1 MNLFTSPRV
10 WAGALLATLS
20 WQASADCSA
29 PAWSSSTQYRGG
41 ESVVYQGS
49 EFKARYWINV
59 GQAPNASNNWDA
71 WQLIQACSTTS
82 SSSVNNSSSANQ
94 SSVISVT
101 GKQCNWYG
109 SVYSICSQT
118 TSGWGWENSQS
129 CVAYADC
136 AALASPYG
144 VINSSVSSASSIS
157 SSKSSSSVAISSSK
171 SSLSSSMVSSSVISS
186 SVVSSSVVSSSVIS
200 SSSSIKSS
208 ASSKS
213 SSSVASSG
221 TSWTYDVSTAAI
233 TEPAAIVD
241 GVGELQGSGSAV
253 IWTVDAPVTGEYR
266 ISINW
271 SAPYGSKTNTLVVD
285 GTGISNAFAE
295 TTTPVAYTQTKTLTA
310 GAHSFGIRVGSSD
323 WGYMNVHSLKL
334 ELLGG
339 LTIASPADFAK
350 LPTGS
355 NIQVVYDKQGSGN
368 LTYSV
373 NDGETVVYQGASPL
387 TIPTQGDAVYRVK
400 FGIEGT
406 TLSTSLRVTVGTPVL
421 SGFVEA
427 SGTQFVLDNKPFYF
441 NGSNQYYL
449 MYKPEAMANDFFAR
463 ASALNMKV
471 VRTWMFCNGSSTH
484 DGVCINKK
492 TGSSFILVKP
502 ESERTAEEKA
512 LIARSFEL
520 FDNYVAQAEAHDM
533 RLILSLSDYWDYFGK
548 IEDYGPY
555 ASASGRALFKT
566 FITNLL
572 NHVNPST
579 GKAYKD
585 DPTIMMWE
593 LANEPRFTTSNLPDF
608 KVWVGDI
615 AAHIKSIA
623 PNQLVSIGSE
633 SSFGL
638 AFEDSYA
645 SLAELNRDPNI
656 DAISG
661 HLYPTA
667 WSMTDAQVLS
677 NIQKLADLA
686 REVGKP
692 AYIGELGWPVDKKR
706 TTGSQV
712 ENIPS
717 GQAAIDAFLAVSLA
731 QRATYMDSW
740 YAKAYENKDAIGG
753 FLIWQLSGKEWGNG
767 GVPLQG
773 CQWCAG
779 PYGEPT
785 NGWSGNH
792 DGYQFY
798 CAITDAEMSLTAL
811 GAVGSNKEGD
821 KIHMD
826 LHKPSCD
833 VIKNYSSKYQLL
845 MQ

>member
-1 MNLFTSPRV
+1 MKFP
-10 WAGALLATLS
+10 TLS
-20 WQASADCSA
+20 RAFLGLAVTAIGWQANAACTTT
-29 PAWSSSTQYRGG
+29 AWSSSTTYKGG
-41 ESVVYQGS
+41 ELVVYQNA
-49 EFKARYWINV
+49 EYKARYWINP
-59 GQAPNASNNWDA
+59 GKIPNPSDPWDA
-71 WQLIQACSTTS
+71 WQFTQACSGTQTS
-82 SSSVNNSSSANQ
+82 SSKSSAAT
-94 SSVISVT
+94 SVAS
-101 GKQCNWYG
+101 GNQCNWYG
-109 SVYSICSQT
+109 SVYSICTQT
-118 TSGWGWENSQS
+118 TSGWGWENSKS
-129 CVAYADC
+129 CIALADC
-136 AALASPYG
+136 SKLTSPNG
-144 VINSSVSSASSIS
+144 VIGNTPT
-157 SSKSSSSVAISSSK
+157 
-171 SSLSSSMVSSSVISS
+171 SS
-186 SVVSSSVVSSSVIS
+186 SVVSSSSRSSSVVSLSSSSLSSISTSRSSSLSSSSIKTSSSLSSSSKIASSIS
-200 SSSSIKSS
+200 SSSS
-208 ASSKS
+208 
-213 SSSVASSG
+213 SVTVPVGNA
-221 TSWTYDVSTAAI
+221 WTYYPSTATI
-233 TEPAAIVD
+233 TAPAQVVA
-241 GVGELQGSGSAV
+241 GVGELQGAGSAV

-266 ISINW
+266 ISLDW
-271 SAPYGSKTNTLVVD
+271 SSPYGTKTNSLVMD
-285 GTGISNAFAE
+285 GTALSYSFTE
-295 TTTPVAYTQTKTLTA
+295 TATPVTYTQTKTLTA
-310 GAHSFGIRVGSSD
+310 GSHTFGIQVGGSD
-323 WGYMNVHSLKL
+323 WGYVNAHSVKL

-339 LTIASPADFAK
+339 LTISSPANFAQ
-350 LPTGS
+350 LPSGS
-355 NIQVVYDKQGSGN
+355 NIQVVYQKLGAGN

-373 NDGETVVYQGASPL
+373 NDGATVVYQGASPL
-387 TIPTQGDAVYRVK
+387 TIPTQGDGVYRVK
-400 FGIEGT
+400 FGMQGT
-406 TLSTSLRVTVGTPVL
+406 TLSTTLRVTVGTTNLPT
-421 SGFVEA
+421 FVET
-427 SGTQFVLDNKPFYF
+427 SGTQFVLGNKPFYF

-449 MYKPEAMANDFFAR
+449 MYKPEGMANDFFAR
-463 ASALNMKV
+463 AAALNMKV

-502 ESERTAEEKA
+502 EAERTAEEKA

-520 FDNYVAQAEAHDM
+520 FDNYVAQAEAYDL
-533 RLILSLSDYWDYFGK
+533 RLVLSLSDYWDYFGK

-555 ASASGRALFKT
+555 SSASGRALFKT

-572 NHVNPST
+572 NHVNPLT

-608 KVWVGDI
+608 KVWVADM

-633 SSFGL
+633 SSFGV

-667 WSMTDAQVLS
+667 WSMTDEQVVG

-706 TTGSQV
+706 TTGSQT
-712 ENIPS
+712 ESIPS

-731 QRATYMDSW
+731 QRASYMESW
-740 YAKAYENKDAIGG
+740 YAKAYANKDAIGG

-767 GVPLQG
+767 GTPLQG
-773 CQWCAG
+773 CQWCSG

-785 NGWSGNH
+785 GGWSGNH

-798 CAITDAEMSLTAL
+798 CAMDATEMSLTKL
-811 GAVGSNKEGD
+811 GAVGTNKEGD
-821 KIHMD
+821 KIHMG

-833 VIKNYSSKYQLL
+833 VIKNYSEKYLL
-845 MQ
+845 LTQ

>member
-1 MNLFTSPRV
+1 MKFPILSR
-10 WAGALLATLS
+10 ALMGLAAATMGL
-20 WQASADCSA
+20 QTHAACTA
-29 PAWSSSTQYRGG
+29 TAWSSTTTYTGG
-41 ESVVYQGS
+41 EVVVYHS
-49 EFKARYWINV
+49 AEYKARYWINP
-59 GQAPNASNNWDA
+59 GQVPNPSDPWDA
-71 WQLIQACSTTS
+71 WQLIQRCDASQAS
-82 SSSVNNSSSANQ
+82 SDNSSAAASDNSSVNVAN
-94 SSVISVT
+94 

-109 SVYSICSQT
+109 NRYPVCAQIAH
-118 TSGWGWENSQS
+118 GWGWENNES
-129 CVAYADC
+129 CIALADC
-136 AALASPYG
+136 SALSSPYG
-144 VINSSVSSASSIS
+144 VIGGEGSTS
-157 SSKSSSSVAISSSK
+157 
-171 SSLSSSMVSSSVISS
+171 
-186 SVVSSSVVSSSVIS
+186 SSSVIS
-200 SSSSIKSS
+200 SSSMVSLSSISSSNSSSSS
-208 ASSKS
+208 AITSSSIVSS
-213 SSSVASSG
+213 SSSVVSSSSAQPG
-221 TSWTYDVSTAAI
+221 SSVSSSSSSVTIPAGNSWTYYPDSAAI
-233 TEPAAIVD
+233 TAPAQIVE
-241 GVGELQGSGSAV
+241 GVAELQGSGSAV
-253 IWTVDAPVTGEYR
+253 LWTIDVPVTGEYR
-266 ISINW
+266 ISLAW
-271 SAPYGSKTNTLVVD
+271 SSPYGSKVNSLVMD
-285 GTGISNAFAE
+285 GAALNFNFTE
-295 TTTPVAYTQTKTLTA
+295 TATPVTYTQTKTLNA
-310 GAHSFGIRVGSSD
+310 GAHTVGVQVGSSD
-323 WGYMNVHSLKL
+323 WGYVNVHSVKL

-339 LTIASPADFAK
+339 LTISSPENFAQ
-350 LPTGS
+350 LPAGS
-355 NIQVVYDKQGSGN
+355 NIQVVYQKLGAGR
-368 LTYSV
+368 LTYRL
-373 NDGETVVYQGASPL
+373 NDGASVIYEGASPL
-387 TIPTQGDAVYRVK
+387 TIPTQGDGVYRLQ

-406 TLSTSLRVTVGTPVL
+406 TLATNLRVTIGNSNLPE
-421 SGFVEA
+421 FVEA
-427 SGTQFVLDNKPFYF
+427 AGTQFVLGNKPFYF

-449 MYKPEAMANDFFAR
+449 MYKPEPMANDFFAR
-463 ASALNMKV
+463 AAALNMKV

-555 ASASGRALFKT
+555 SSASGRALFKT

-572 NHVNPST
+572 NHVNPLT
-579 GKAYKD
+579 GKAYKN

-593 LANEPRFTTSNLPDF
+593 LANEPRYTTSNFPDF
-608 KVWVGDI
+608 KIWVADI

-633 SSFGL
+633 SSFGVAL
-638 AFEDSYA
+638 DDSYA
-645 SLAELNRDPNI
+645 SLVELNRDPNI
-656 DAISG
+656 DAISA

-667 WSMTDAQVLS
+667 WSMTDEQVLG
-677 NIQKLADLA
+677 NIQQLADLA

-706 TTGSQV
+706 TTGSQADS
-712 ENIPS
+712 IPS

-731 QRATYMDSW
+731 QRANYMDSW
-740 YAKAYENKDAIGG
+740 YAKAYANKDAIGG

-798 CAITDAEMSLTAL
+798 CAITEAEMSLTQL
-811 GAVGSNKEGD
+811 GAVGANKEGD
-821 KIHMD
+821 KIHME

-833 VIKNYSSKYQLL
+833 VIKNYSEKYQLL
-845 MQ
+845 MH

>member
-1 MNLFTSPRV
+1 MKFLSTPRV
-10 WAGALLATLS
+10 WAGLLLS
-20 WQASADCSA
+20 GLGVQASAACTS
-29 PAWSSSTQYRGG
+29 PAWSSSTTYKGG
-41 ESVVYQGS
+41 ELVVYQNA
-49 EFKARYWINV
+49 EYKARYWINP
-59 GQAPNASNNWDA
+59 GKIPNPSDPWDA
-71 WQLIQACSTTS
+71 WQFIQSCDS
-82 SSSVNNSSSANQ
+82 SQVFSSKSSVAT
-94 SSVISVT
+94 SVAS

-109 SVYSICSQT
+109 STYSICTQT
-118 TSGWGWENSQS
+118 ANGWGWENNQS
-129 CVAYADC
+129 CIALADC
-136 AALASPYG
+136 SKLSSPYG
-144 VINSSVSSASSIS
+144 VIGSVSSSVASSKSSASSSIIFS
-157 SSKSSSSVAISSSK
+157 TSSSS
-171 SSLSSSMVSSSVISS
+171 SLITT
-186 SVVSSSVVSSSVIS
+186 
-200 SSSSIKSS
+200 SSSIKSS
-208 ASSKS
+208 SSSSILSSSSSVKS
-213 SSSVASSG
+213 SSSAQTSSSAPVSV
-221 TSWTYDVSTAAI
+221 TSWTYDAIAAVITA
-233 TEPAAIVD
+233 PAEVID
-241 GVGELQGSGSAV
+241 GVGSLMGNGSAV
-253 IWTVDAPVTGEYR
+253 IWNVNLPVTGEYR
-266 ISINW
+266 ITINW

-285 GTGISNAFAE
+285 GTGISNVFAE
-295 TTTPVAYTQTKTLTA
+295 TATPVAYTQTKTLTA
-310 GAHSFGIRVGSSD
+310 GEHSFGIRVGSSD
-323 WGYMNVHSLKL
+323 WGYMNVHSVKL

-339 LTIASPADFAK
+339 LTISSPANFAQ
-350 LPTGS
+350 LPSGS
-355 NIQVVYDKQGSGN
+355 NIQVVYEKLGSGK

-373 NDGETVVYQGASPL
+373 NDGATVVYAGASPL
-387 TIPTQGDAVYRVK
+387 TIPAHGDGVYRVK
-400 FGIEGT
+400 FGMEGT
-406 TLSTSLRVTVGTPVL
+406 TLSSNLRVTVGTTNLPE
-421 SGFVEA
+421 FVEA
-427 SGTQFVLDNKPFYF
+427 SGTQFVLGNKPFYF

-449 MYKPEAMANDFFAR
+449 MYKPEPMANDFFAR
-463 ASALNMKV
+463 AKALDMKV

-492 TGSSFILVKP
+492 SGSSFILVKP
-502 ESERTAEEKA
+502 EAERTAEEKA

-520 FDNYVAQAEAHDM
+520 FDNYAAQAEANNM

-572 NHVNPST
+572 NHVNPLT
-579 GKAYKD
+579 GKAYKN

-593 LANEPRFTTSNLPDF
+593 LANEPRYTTSNFPDF
-608 KVWVGDI
+608 KLWVADI

-633 SSFGL
+633 SSFGIAL
-638 AFEDSYA
+638 DDSYA

-656 DAISG
+656 DAISA

-667 WSMTDAQVLS
+667 WSMTDEQVLG

-731 QRATYMDSW
+731 QRASYMESW
-740 YAKAYENKDAIGG
+740 YAKAYANRDAIGG

-785 NGWSGNH
+785 GGWSGNH

-798 CAITDAEMSLTAL
+798 CALDAAEMLLTKL

-833 VIKNYSSKYQLL
+833 VIKNYSGKYQLL

>member
-1 MNLFTSPRV
+1 MNLFTSSRF
-10 WAGALLATLS
+10 WAGALLTTLS
-20 WQASADCSA
+20 WQAAADCDA
-29 PAWSSSTQYRGG
+29 PAWSSTTQYRGG

-59 GQAPNASNNWDA
+59 GQAPNAANAWDA
-71 WQLIQACSTTS
+71 WQLVQACNGTSVS
-82 SSSVNNSSSANQ
+82 SSSSKSSAATQ
-94 SSVISVT
+94 SSVAVT
-101 GKQCNWYG
+101 AQQCNWYG
-109 SVYSICSQT
+109 STYSICMQA
-118 TSGWGWENSQS
+118 TSGWSWENNQS
-129 CVAYADC
+129 CIAYADC

-144 VINSSVSSASSIS
+144 VIKSSVSSVAS
-157 SSKSSSSVAISSSK
+157 SSKSSSSVSSSSSSVATTSVSSSSIK
-171 SSLSSSMVSSSVISS
+171 SSSSLSITS
-186 SVVSSSVVSSSVIS
+186 S

-208 ASSKS
+208 QS
-213 SSSVASSG
+213 SSSVSSSG
-221 TSWTYDVSTAAI
+221 NTWTYDASTAVI
-233 TEPAAIVD
+233 TAPAELVD
-241 GVGELQGSGSAV
+241 GVGALMGNGSAV
-253 IWTVDAPVTGEYR
+253 IWNVDLPVTGEYR
-266 ISINW
+266 ITINW

-285 GTGISNAFAE
+285 GAGISNTFAE
-295 TTTPVAYTQTKTLTA
+295 SAEPVAYTQTKTLTA
-310 GAHSFGIRVGSSD
+310 GEHSFGIRVGSSD
-323 WGYMNVHSLKL
+323 WGYMNVHNVKL

-339 LTIASPADFAK
+339 LTITSPANFAQ
-350 LPTGS
+350 LPSGGG
-355 NIQVVYDKQGSGN
+355 IQVAYTKLGSGN
-368 LTYSV
+368 LTYSL
-373 NDGETVVYQGASPL
+373 NDGAVVVYTGSSPL
-387 TIPTQGDAVYRVK
+387 TIPVSGDGVYRIK
-400 FGIEGT
+400 FGMEGT
-406 TLSTSLRVTVGTPVL
+406 TLSTNLRVTVGNPVVPD
-421 SGFVEA
+421 FVET
-427 SGTQFVLDNKPFYF
+427 SGTQFVKDNKPFYF

-463 ASALNMKV
+463 AKALDMKV
-471 VRTWMFCNGSSTH
+471 VRTWMFCNGSNTH

-492 TGSSFILVKP
+492 SGSSFILVKP
-502 ESERTAEEKA
+502 EAERTAEEKA
-512 LIARSFEL
+512 LITRSFEL
-520 FDNYVAQAEAHDM
+520 FDNYVAQAEANDM

-548 IEDYGPY
+548 IEDYGSY

-572 NHVNPST
+572 NHVNPLT

-593 LANEPRFTTSNLPDF
+593 LANEPRYTTSNFPDF
-608 KVWVGDI
+608 KVWVADI

-633 SSFGL
+633 SSFGV

-667 WSMTDAQVLS
+667 WSMTDEQVLG

-717 GQAAIDAFLAVSLA
+717 GQTAIDAFLAVSLA
-731 QRATYMDSW
+731 QRATYMESW
-740 YAKAYENKDAIGG
+740 YAKAYANKDAIGG

-798 CAITDAEMSLTAL
+798 CAIDAAEMLLTAL

>member
-1 MNLFTSPRV
+1 MKLFTSSPM

-20 WQASADCSA
+20 WQASADCNSSG
-29 PAWSSSTQYRGG
+29 WSSTTQYRGG
-41 ESVVYQGS
+41 ESIVYQGS

-59 GQAPNASNNWDA
+59 GQAPNASNPWDA
-71 WQLIQACSTTS
+71 WQHIQTCSGTS
-82 SSSVNNSSSANQ
+82 VSSANPSSIPSISSSK
-94 SSVISVT
+94 SSVIAT
-101 GKQCNWYG
+101 GQQCNWYG

-118 TSGWGWENSQS
+118 NSGWGWENNQS
-129 CVAYADC
+129 CIAYADC

-144 VINSSVSSASSIS
+144 VIGSASSASSS
-157 SSKSSSSVAISSSK
+157 VLSSKSSSSISTS
-171 SSLSSSMVSSSVISS
+171 VSSSSVGS
-186 SVVSSSVVSSSVIS
+186 SVVSSSSISS

-208 ASSKS
+208 VSSLS
-213 SSSVASSG
+213 SSSVASG
-221 TSWTYDVSTAAI
+221 ITTWNYDASTAVI
-233 TEPAAIVD
+233 TAPAELAD
-241 GVGELQGSGSAV
+241 GVGNLMGDGSAV
-253 IWTVDAPVTGEYR
+253 IWNVNLPVTGEYR
-266 ISINW
+266 ITINW
-271 SAPYGSKTNTLVVD
+271 SAPYGTKTNTLVVD
-285 GTGISNAFAE
+285 GTGISNVFAE
-295 TTTPVAYTQTKTLTA
+295 TATPVAYTQTKTLIA
-310 GAHSFGIRVGSSD
+310 GAHSFGIQVGGSD
-323 WGYMNVHSLKL
+323 WGYMNVHSLKV

-339 LTIASPADFAK
+339 LTVTSPANFAQ
-350 LPTGS
+350 LPSGS
-355 NIQVVYDKQGSGN
+355 NIQVVYTKLGSGN

-373 NDGETVVYQGASPL
+373 NDGTTVVYTGASPL
-387 TIPTQGDAVYRVK
+387 TIPTKGDGVYRIK
-400 FGIEGT
+400 LGMEGT
-406 TLSTSLRVTVGTPVL
+406 TLSSNLRVTVGTTNLPA
-421 SGFVEA
+421 FVEA
-427 SGTQFVLDNKPFYF
+427 SGTQFVLGNKPFYF

-449 MYKPEAMANDFFAR
+449 MYKPESMANDFFAR
-463 ASALNMKV
+463 AKALDMKV

-492 TGSSFILVKP
+492 SGTSFILVKP

-520 FDNYVAQAEAHDM
+520 FDNYVAQAEANDM
-533 RLILSLSDYWDYFGK
+533 RLVLSLSDYWDYFGK

-555 ASASGRALFKT
+555 GSAAGRTLFKT

-572 NHVNPST
+572 NHVNPLT
-579 GKAYKD
+579 GKAYKN

-593 LANEPRFTTSNLPDF
+593 LANEPRYTNSNFADF
-608 KVWVGDI
+608 KVWVSDI

-633 SSFGL
+633 SSFGIAL
-638 AFEDSYA
+638 DDSYA
-645 SLAELNRDPNI
+645 SLVELNRDPNI

-667 WSMTDAQVLS
+667 WSMTDEQVLG

-731 QRATYMDSW
+731 QRASYMESW
-740 YAKAYENKDAIGG
+740 YAKAYANQDAIGG

-798 CAITDAEMSLTAL
+798 CAITQAEMSLTAL

-833 VIKNYSSKYQLL
+833 VIKNYSGKYQLL
-845 MQ
+845 TQ

>member
-1 MNLFTSPRV
+1 MKFPTLSR
-10 WAGALLATLS
+10 ALLGLAVTAIG
-20 WQASADCSA
+20 WQANAACTTI
-29 PAWSSSTQYRGG
+29 AWSSSTTYKGG
-41 ESVVYQGS
+41 ELVVYQNA
-49 EFKARYWINV
+49 EYKARYWINP
-59 GQAPNASNNWDA
+59 GKTPNPSDPWDA
-71 WQLIQACSTTS
+71 WQYTQACSGTQTS
-82 SSSVNNSSSANQ
+82 SST
-94 SSVISVT
+94 SSVATSIAS
-101 GKQCNWYG
+101 GNQCNWYG
-109 SVYSICSQT
+109 SIYSICTQT
-118 TSGWGWENSQS
+118 TSGWGWENSKS
-129 CVAYADC
+129 CIALADC
-136 AALASPYG
+136 SKLTSPYG
-144 VINSSVSSASSIS
+144 VIGDTSTSSSVAPGSRSSSVTSSPKSSSLSSVSSSRIASISSSSIKTSSSLSSSSKIASSIS
-157 SSKSSSSVAISSSK
+157 SSSSSVTVPAGNTWIYYPDSAT
-171 SSLSSSMVSSSVISS
+171 ITAPAQ
-186 SVVSSSVVSSSVIS
+186 VV
-200 SSSSIKSS
+200 
-208 ASSKS
+208 A
-213 SSSVASSG
+213 
-221 TSWTYDVSTAAI
+221 
-233 TEPAAIVD
+233 
-241 GVGELQGSGSAV
+241 GVGELQGAGSAV
-253 IWTVDAPVTGEYR
+253 IWTVDVPVTGEYR
-266 ISINW
+266 IGLNW
-271 SAPYGSKTNTLVVD
+271 SAPYGTKVNSLVMD
-285 GTGISNAFAE
+285 GTALSFNFTE
-295 TTTPVAYTQTKTLTA
+295 TATPTTYTQTKTLSA
-310 GAHSFGIRVGSSD
+310 GPHTFGVQVGSSD
-323 WGYMNVHSLKL
+323 WGYVNAHSVKL

-339 LTIASPADFAK
+339 LTISSPANFAQ
-350 LPTGS
+350 LPSGS
-355 NIQVVYDKQGSGN
+355 NIQVVYQKLGAGK

-373 NDGETVVYQGASPL
+373 NDGATVVYQGASPL
-387 TIPTQGDAVYRVK
+387 TIPTQGDGVYRVK
-400 FGIEGT
+400 FGMEGT
-406 TLSTSLRVTVGTPVL
+406 ALSTLLRVTVGTANLPA
-421 SGFVEA
+421 FVET
-427 SGTQFVLDNKPFYF
+427 SGTQFVLGNKPFYF

-463 ASALNMKV
+463 AAALDMKV
-471 VRTWMFCNGSSTH
+471 VRTWMFCNGSSSH

-520 FDNYVAQAEAHDM
+520 FDNYVAQAEAYDM

-555 ASASGRALFKT
+555 SSAIGRALFKT

-572 NHVNPST
+572 NHVNPLT

-593 LANEPRFTTSNLPDF
+593 LANEPRYTSSNLPDF
-608 KVWVGDI
+608 KVWVADI

-638 AFEDSYA
+638 ASDDTYA

-667 WSMTDAQVLS
+667 WSMTDEQVVG

-706 TTGSQV
+706 TTGSQT
-712 ENIPS
+712 ESIPS

-731 QRATYMDSW
+731 QRASYMESW
-740 YAKAYENKDAIGG
+740 YAKAYANKDAIGG

-767 GVPLQG
+767 GTPLQG
-773 CQWCAG
+773 CQWCSG

-785 NGWSGNH
+785 GGWSANH

-798 CAITDAEMSLTAL
+798 CALDAAEMSLTKL
-811 GAVGSNKEGD
+811 GAVGTNKEGD

-833 VIKNYSSKYQLL
+833 VIKNYSGKYLLL